1 MGRYY
6 NDSRKENNQCGSE
19 VEKNKNQGRRNN
31 AKREE
36 KRHETVV
43 KGRPQCF
50 TLRKRRET
58 EAEEKEKGGKQKC
71 RKFLLRKMKSIRF
84 CFRNGLCCGNHGIH
98 FTSSLSPLGKTI

>member
-6 NDSRKENNQCGSE
+6 NDSGKENNQCGSE
-19 VEKNKNQGRRNN
+19 VEKNKNQGRHNN

-50 TLRKRRET
+50 TLRERRET
-58 EAEEKEKGGKQKC
+58 EAEEKEKGGKREMQKVFTE
-71 RKFLLRKMKSIRF
+71 KNEINKVLLQKWPLLWKS
-84 CFRNGLCCGNHGIH
+84 RNSFHPP
-98 FTSSLSPLGKTI
+98 LSPL